1 MSKTKVN
8 NNSNK
13 EKSTIVNVNKTIEK
27 TAKATAK
34 EIIDELRNRN
44 MIRRELSY
52 YKKVELLL
60 YNYENL
66 KDAIKQKDEEIK
78 HIEEY
83 GLPQASGSVVVYQTS
98 GGGISP
104 EDRYLQ
110 LIDKY
115 KAEKIETQRD
125 LTRIENAL
133 DKIREDKY
141 FDIIRL
147 KYLNLQKDKL
157 ETDEKIAER
166 LEKDQSTVTRNRKRL
181 MNKLITILF
190 PESIR
195 ELA

>member
-1 MSKTKVN
+1 MSKTKAN
-8 NNSNK
+8 N
-13 EKSTIVNVNKTIEK
+13 EKNTSINVNKTIEK
-27 TAKATAK
+27 AARETAKA
-34 EIIDELRNRN
+34 IIEELKVQN
-44 MIRRELSY
+44 MIRKELSY
-52 YKKVELLL
+52 YKRVELLL

-66 KDAIKQKDEEIK
+66 KDAVKQKDQDIS
-78 HIEEY
+78 HIEKY
-83 GLPQASGSVVVYQTS
+83 GLPQASGSIVVYQSS

-125 LTRIENAL
+125 LIRIENAL
-133 DKIREDKY
+133 DKVRDDKY
-141 FDIIRL
+141 FEIIQF

-181 MNKLITILF
+181 MNKLVTILF

-195 ELA
+195 DLA

>member
-1 MSKTKVN
+1 MGKVN
-8 NNSNK
+8 NSLKK
-13 EKSTIVNVNKTIEK
+13 EKNTPMNVNKTIEK
-27 TAKATAK
+27 TAMETAK
-34 EIIDELRNRN
+34 AIVAELRVQN
-44 MIRRELSY
+44 MIKKELSY

-66 KDAIKQKDEEIK
+66 KDAIKQKDEEIR
-78 HIEEY
+78 HIERY
-83 GLPQASGSVVVYQTS
+83 GLPQASGSIVVYQTS

-115 KAEKIETQRD
+115 KVEKIETQRD

-141 FDIIRL
+141 FDIIQF

-157 ETDEKIAER
+157 ETDERIAEK
-166 LEKDQSTVTRNRKRL
+166 LDKDQSTVTRNRKRL

-195 ELA
+195 EFA

>member
-1 MSKTKVN
+1 MTKATSNLKQEIKTPN
-8 NNSNK
+8 
-13 EKSTIVNVNKTIEK
+13 INVTRTIEK

-44 MIRRELSY
+44 MIKRELSF
-52 YKKVELLL
+52 YKRVELLL

-66 KDAIKQKDEEIK
+66 KDAVKQKDEDIR
-78 HIEEY
+78 HIEKY
-83 GLPQASGSVVVYQTS
+83 GLPQASGSIVVYQTS
-98 GGGISP
+98 SGGISP

-125 LTRIENAL
+125 LKRIENAL

-141 FDIIRL
+141 FEIIQL

-190 PESIR
+190 PQSIR
-195 ELA
+195 DFT

>member
-1 MSKTKVN
+1 
-8 NNSNK
+8 
-13 EKSTIVNVNKTIEK
+13 
-27 TAKATAK
+27 
-34 EIIDELRNRN
+34 
-44 MIRRELSY
+44 MIKKELSY

-66 KDAIKQKDEEIK
+66 KDAIKQKDEEIR
-78 HIEEY
+78 HIERY
-83 GLPQASGSVVVYQTS
+83 GLPQASGSIVVYQTS

-115 KAEKIETQRD
+115 KVEKIETQRD

-141 FDIIRL
+141 FDIIQF

-157 ETDEKIAER
+157 ETDERIAEK
-166 LEKDQSTVTRNRKRL
+166 LNKDQSTVTRNRKRL

-195 ELA
+195 DFA

>member
-1 MSKTKVN
+1 MGKVN
-8 NNSNK
+8 NSLKK
-13 EKSTIVNVNKTIEK
+13 EKNTPVNVNKTIEK
-27 TAKATAK
+27 TAIETAK
-34 EIIDELRNRN
+34 AIVAELRVQN
-44 MIRRELSY
+44 MIKKELSY

-66 KDAIKQKDEEIK
+66 KDAIKQKDEEIR
-78 HIEEY
+78 HIERY
-83 GLPQASGSVVVYQTS
+83 GLPQASGSIVVYQTS

-115 KAEKIETQRD
+115 KVEKIETQRD

-141 FDIIRL
+141 FDIIQL

-157 ETDEKIAER
+157 ETDEKIAEK
-166 LEKDQSTVTRNRKRL
+166 LDKDQSTVTRNRKRL

-195 ELA
+195 DFV

>member
-1 MSKTKVN
+1 MGKVN
-8 NNSNK
+8 NSLKK
-13 EKSTIVNVNKTIEK
+13 EKNTPVNVNKTIEK
-27 TAKATAK
+27 TAIETAK
-34 EIIDELRNRN
+34 AIVAELRVQN
-44 MIRRELSY
+44 MIKKELSY

-66 KDAIKQKDEEIK
+66 KDAIKQKDEEIR
-78 HIEEY
+78 HIERY
-83 GLPQASGSVVVYQTS
+83 GLPQASGSIVVYQTS

-115 KAEKIETQRD
+115 KVEKIETQRD

-141 FDIIRL
+141 FDIIQF

-157 ETDEKIAER
+157 ETDERIAEK
-166 LEKDQSTVTRNRKRL
+166 LNKDQSTVTRNRKRL

-195 ELA
+195 DFA

>member
-1 MSKTKVN
+1 MSKVN
-8 NNSNK
+8 NSLKK
-13 EKSTIVNVNKTIEK
+13 EKNTPMNVNKTIEK
-27 TAKATAK
+27 TAMETAK
-34 EIIDELRNRN
+34 AIVAELRVQN
-44 MIRRELSY
+44 MIKKELSY

-66 KDAIKQKDEEIK
+66 KDAIKQKDEEIR
-78 HIEEY
+78 HIERY
-83 GLPQASGSVVVYQTS
+83 GLPQASGSIVVYQTS

-110 LIDKY
+110 LIDRY
-115 KAEKIETQRD
+115 KVEKIETQRD
-125 LTRIENAL
+125 LIRIENAL
-133 DKIREDKY
+133 DKIREDRY
-141 FDIIRL
+141 FDIIQL

-166 LEKDQSTVTRNRKRL
+166 LDKDQSTVTRNRKRL

>member
-1 MSKTKVN
+1 MGKVN
-8 NNSNK
+8 NSLKK
-13 EKSTIVNVNKTIEK
+13 EKNTPMNVNKTIEK
-27 TAKATAK
+27 TAMETAK
-34 EIIDELRNRN
+34 AIVAELRVQN
-44 MIRRELSY
+44 MIKKELSY

-66 KDAIKQKDEEIK
+66 KDAIKQKDEEIR
-78 HIEEY
+78 HIERY
-83 GLPQASGSVVVYQTS
+83 GLPQASGSIVVYQTS

-115 KAEKIETQRD
+115 KVEKIETQRD
-125 LTRIENAL
+125 LIRIENAL

-141 FDIIRL
+141 FDIIQF

-166 LEKDQSTVTRNRKRL
+166 LDKDQSTVTRNRKRL

>member
-1 MSKTKVN
+1 MIKMNNKLKQEIKTPN
-8 NNSNK
+8 
-13 EKSTIVNVNKTIEK
+13 INVTKAIEK

-34 EIIDELRNRN
+34 EIIEELRNRN
-44 MIRRELSY
+44 MIRRELSF
-52 YKKVELLL
+52 YKRVELLL

-66 KDAIKQKDEEIK
+66 KDAVKQKDEDIK
-78 HIEEY
+78 HIEKY
-83 GLPQASGSVVVYQTS
+83 GLPQASGSIVVYQTS

-115 KAEKIETQRD
+115 KAEKVETQRD

-133 DKIREDKY
+133 NKIREDKY
-141 FDIIRL
+141 FDIIKY

-195 ELA
+195 DFA

>member
-1 MSKTKVN
+1 MSKTKIN
-8 NNSNK
+8 N
-13 EKSTIVNVNKTIEK
+13 EKNTSINVNKTIEK
-27 TAKATAK
+27 TAKETAK
-34 EIIDELRNRN
+34 AIIEELKVQN

-52 YKKVELLL
+52 YKRVELLL

-66 KDAIKQKDEEIK
+66 KDAVKQKDEDIQ
-78 HIEEY
+78 HIEKH
-83 GLPQASGSVVVYQTS
+83 GLPQSSGSIVVYQTA

-110 LIDKY
+110 LIEKY

-133 DKIREDKY
+133 DKIRDDKY
-141 FDIIRL
+141 FDIIQL

-195 ELA
+195 DVM

>member
-1 MSKTKVN
+1 MSKVKTD

-13 EKSTIVNVNKTIEK
+13 EIKTPANVNKTIEK

-34 EIIDELRNRN
+34 AIIEELKIQN
-44 MIRRELSY
+44 MIKREWSF
-52 YKKVELLL
+52 YKRVELLL

-66 KDAIKQKDEEIK
+66 KDAVKQKDEDIK
-78 HIEEY
+78 HIEKY
-83 GLPQASGSVVVYQTS
+83 GLPQSSGSIVVYQTS
-98 GGGISP
+98 NGGISP

-115 KAEKIETQRD
+115 KTEKLETQRD
-125 LTRIENAL
+125 LIRIENAI

-141 FDIIRL
+141 FNIIQF
-147 KYLNLQKDKL
+147 KYLNMQKDKL
-157 ETDEKIAER
+157 ETDEKIAEK

-190 PESIR
+190 PASIR
-195 ELA
+195 DFA

>member
-1 MSKTKVN
+1 MGKVN
-8 NNSNK
+8 NSLKK
-13 EKSTIVNVNKTIEK
+13 EKNTPMNVNKTIEK
-27 TAKATAK
+27 TAMETAK
-34 EIIDELRNRN
+34 AIVAELRVQN
-44 MIRRELSY
+44 MIKKELSY

-66 KDAIKQKDEEIK
+66 KDAIKQKDEEIR
-78 HIEEY
+78 HIEKY
-83 GLPQASGSVVVYQTS
+83 GLPQASGSIVVYQTS

-110 LIDKY
+110 LIDRY
-115 KAEKIETQRD
+115 KVEKIETQRD
-125 LTRIENAL
+125 LIRIENAL

-141 FDIIRL
+141 FDIIQF

-166 LEKDQSTVTRNRKRL
+166 LDKDQSTVTRNRKRL

-195 ELA
+195 DFA

>member
-1 MSKTKVN
+1 MSKVN

-13 EKSTIVNVNKTIEK
+13 EIKTPVNVNKTIEK

-34 EIIDELRNRN
+34 AIIEELKVQN
-44 MIRRELSY
+44 MIKREWSF
-52 YKKVELLL
+52 YKRVELLL

-66 KDAIKQKDEEIK
+66 KDAVKQKDEDIK
-78 HIEEY
+78 HIEKY
-83 GLPQASGSVVVYQTS
+83 GLPQSSGSIVVYQTS

-115 KAEKIETQRD
+115 KTEKIETQRD
-125 LTRIENAL
+125 LIRIENAIN
-133 DKIREDKY
+133 KIRDDKY
-141 FDIIRL
+141 YDIIQF
-147 KYLNLQKDKL
+147 KYLNMQKDKL
-157 ETDEKIAER
+157 ETDEKIAEK

-195 ELA
+195 DFA

>member
-1 MSKTKVN
+1 MSKTKAN

-13 EKSTIVNVNKTIEK
+13 EKDTSVNVKKTIEITAK
-27 TAKATAK
+27 ETAKA
-34 EIIDELRNRN
+34 IIEELKIQN
-44 MIRRELSY
+44 MIKKEMSY
-52 YKKVELLL
+52 YKRVELLL

-66 KDAIKQKDEEIK
+66 KDAIKQKDEEIR
-78 HIEEY
+78 HIEKY
-83 GLPQASGSVVVYQTS
+83 GLPQSSGSIVVYQTS

-125 LTRIENAL
+125 LRRIENAL
-133 DKIREDKY
+133 EKIREDKY
-141 FDIIRL
+141 FEIIKY
-147 KYLNLQKDKL
+147 KYLNIQKDKL

-166 LEKDQSTVTRNRKRL
+166 LERDQSTVTRNRKRL

-190 PESIR
+190 PESLR
-195 ELA
+195 DFA

>member
-1 MSKTKVN
+1 MGKVN
-8 NNSNK
+8 NSLKK
-13 EKSTIVNVNKTIEK
+13 EKNTPMNVNKTIEK
-27 TAKATAK
+27 TAMETAK
-34 EIIDELRNRN
+34 AIVAELRVQN
-44 MIRRELSY
+44 MIKKELSY

-66 KDAIKQKDEEIK
+66 KDAIKQKDEEIR
-78 HIEEY
+78 HIERY
-83 GLPQASGSVVVYQTS
+83 GLPQASGSIVVYQTS

-115 KAEKIETQRD
+115 KVEKVETQRD
-125 LTRIENAL
+125 LIRIENAL

-141 FDIIRL
+141 FDIIQL

-166 LEKDQSTVTRNRKRL
+166 LDKDQSTVTRNRKRL

-195 ELA
+195 EFA